1 MSVNVTKDSIDIGL
15 VTGNIEAMTI
25 FYRDRLGLPEE
36 AVLDM
41 PGGTTM
47 TRLVCGT
54 TIVKLLSHAK
64 TPDAANPPGGIGGG
78 TGIRYFTITVDN
90 LDEATAACQAA
101 GHKIAITPREIR
113 PGIKISMIEDPDGN
127 WVELLQP
134 S

>member
-1 MSVNVTKDSIDIGL
+1 MPVNITKDSIDIGL
-15 VTGNIEAMTI
+15 VTGNTEAMTA
-25 FYRDRLGLPEE
+25 FYRDTLGLPEE

-41 PGGTTM
+41 PGGITM

-54 TIVKLLSHAK
+54 TNIKLLTLAR
-64 TPDAANPPGGIGGG
+64 TPEAANPPGGVGGG

-90 LDEATAACQAA
+90 LDEVTAACEAA
-101 GHKIAITPREIR
+101 GHNIAVTPREIR

>member
-1 MSVNVTKDSIDIGL
+1 MPVNVTKDSLDIGL

-47 TRLVCGT
+47 TRL
-54 TIVKLLSHAK
+54 LSHAK
-64 TPDAANPPGGIGGG
+64 TPEAANPPGGIGGG

-90 LDEATAACQAA
+90 LDEVTDACQAA
-101 GHKIAITPREIR
+101 GHKIAVTPREIR